1 MQSPAIGARFA
12 RRLPAPT
19 MRQAL
24 RNLSRNWYFPL
35 SALAFFWPQV
45 QWMIEPKVW
54 HLSLLF
60 VFLIMLGVA
69 SQVRDLWQPV
79 RTLPW
84 FWALYALFSALGVC
98 WRGQRYAA
106 DVLAAA
112 DWLQALQTAH
122 PGFDLVRL
130 GSYGL
135 ALGGVFFAVIAMAAF
150 WGKLRALLKEVR
162 LFSGLRLWERVGY
175 ALLALALVLLTAR
188 LFMLSTAFYGYD
200 AGGYDVLY
208 TSDSGALVHNMGYL
222 FLTFPENDL
231 RQPLFA
237 VFASPFLGAP
247 YLVSQLCA
255 LPLTYEAILL
265 NSVQVLMLVCA
276 NLMLAQMLKLSPLHR
291 LCLMLLTTFTYSQLL
306 ALVMMEQYIT
316 AYFWL
321 MLTLLLLTSGYRDE
335 RLPLYGA
342 GGTLLT
348 SLFFTPLASPHLPWR
363 APKAWFVDM
372 LRCAGEFLLLLLAFG
387 RFDVLYTLFD
397 KIVSLSKFAGE
408 SVPLVERF
416 YQYTGFIHDCFL
428 SPAATAG
435 TCTTT
440 PQAHISW
447 MLEPVEGI
455 NMVGLLLLAL
465 VLVSALLNHSNRTSR
480 IALCWIAF
488 SMVLLI
494 GLGWGTKENGL
505 ILYALYF
512 GWAYLVLLFQLVQ
525 RIADIL
531 RAPWLVPLL
540 SAAYIAVLIVANVPG
555 MEALL
560 AFATDYFP
568 R

>member
-1 MQSPAIGARFA
+1 MQPPSIGARFT
-12 RRLPAPT
+12 RRLPEPSAH
-19 MRQAL
+19 QAL
-24 RNLSRNWYFPL
+24 RNLRRNWYFPL

-54 HLSLLF
+54 HVSLIL

-69 SQVRDLWQPV
+69 SQIPDIWQPM

-84 FWALYALFSALGVC
+84 FWSFYALLSAIGVC
-98 WRGQRYAA
+98 WRGQMYASDA
-106 DVLAAA
+106 LAGSERLTA
-112 DWLQALQTAH
+112 LQAAH
-122 PGFDLVRL
+122 PSLDLVHL
-130 GSYGL
+130 ISYGL
-135 ALGGVFFAVIAMAAF
+135 ALAGLFFAVIAMAAF
-150 WGKLRALLKEVR
+150 WNKLRIALKKVQ
-162 LFSGLRLWERVGY
+162 LFSGLRLWERVFY
-175 ALLALALVLLTAR
+175 TFLALGLILITAR
-188 LFMLSTAFYGYD
+188 LFMLSTAFYDYST
-200 AGGYDVLY
+200 GGYDVLY

-247 YLVSQLCA
+247 YLVSRLFA
-255 LPLTYEAILL
+255 LPLTYEAVLL
-265 NSVQVLMLVCA
+265 NSVQIVMLVCA

-291 LCLMLLTTFTYSQLL
+291 LCLMLLTTFTYNQLL

-348 SLFFTPLASPHLPWR
+348 SLFFTPLTSPHLPWR
-363 APKAWFVDM
+363 APKAWLVDM
-372 LRCAGEFLLLLLAFG
+372 LRCAGEFLFLLLAFG

-397 KIVSLSKFAGE
+397 KIASLSKFAGE

-416 YQYTGFIHDCFL
+416 YQYTGFVHDCFL
-428 SPAATAG
+428 SPAAAAG

-447 MLEPVEGI
+447 MLEPVEGV

-465 VLVSALLNHSNRTSR
+465 VIVSALLNHDKCSSR
-480 IALCWIAF
+480 VALCWIAF

-494 GLGWGTKENGL
+494 GLGWGTEENGL

-512 GWAYLVLLFQLVQ
+512 GWAYLVLLFQLVE
-525 RIADIL
+525 RIAQIL

-540 SAAYIAVLIVANVPG
+540 SAAYVAVLIVSNVPG
-555 MEALL
+555 MKALL
-560 AFATDYFP
+560 AFGMEYFP